1 MQEFLQGPEYVVDQ
15 VSCDAVHKTT
25 MVWMYDFQE
34 VNGSRVCVAQRP
46 VSSETMVA
54 RELIA
59 YACSCLDALSI
70 RNGASHTELIWTSLG
85 PHLVEV
91 NPGVGKSV
99 GKSVGGWILG
109 LHLKTHIVVSFYSIL
124 FQPFQRCFPHIFL
137 DVSGCFLQV
146 NCRCQG
152 GTGFWLPLCRKMT
165 GYCQMDAVIDVYLNQ
180 ESRLMP
186 IVGKLGFRVRVLGIR
201 V

>member
-1 MQEFLQGPEYVVDQ
+1 MQLLRCFEHPQRCKPHRDHLDLPWASPGRGEPWRWEKCWEICWRLDLGPSVKNTY
-15 VSCDAVHKTT
+15 CGIILLH
-25 MVWMYDFQE
+25 
-34 VNGSRVCVAQRP
+34 P
-46 VSSETMVA
+46 VS
-54 RELIA
+54 I
-59 YACSCLDALSI
+59 
-70 RNGASHTELIWTSLG
+70 
-85 PHLVEV
+85 
-91 NPGVGKSV
+91 
-99 GKSVGGWILG
+99 
-109 LHLKTHIVVSFYSIL
+109 
-124 FQPFQRCFPHIFL
+124 QPFQRCFPDIFL